1 MPQHFNTC
9 IKFVFHAS
17 HTCRSVQREC
27 ILLLKDCSSTSS
39 TGMVWHKYWTSDS
52 PSPPGRSSPLILA
65 LTNALQHR
73 FCTLFCPKAGFA
85 GVKNMHYPFKAWKG
99 ISGWASQNVA
109 LVWTQTHPGKSP
121 GGFLCAH
128 TTEVNLGYFNSG
140 RTYIWLHLLTTGG
153 KS

>member
-85 GVKNMHYPFKAWKG
+85 GVKNMHYPFKSMKRNLWLSFPKRGLGLDTNTPWEISRG
-99 ISGWASQNVA
+99 IPVC
-109 LVWTQTHPGKSP
+109 TRHRGKF
-121 GGFLCAH
+121 GIF
-128 TTEVNLGYFNSG
+128 YRG